1 MLVLTNSLLSSL
13 VVSEWTPKSPT
24 NLAVWLKFNTNIT
37 ADEANGGTTTYD
49 PVRSTEAGNLTDGDR
64 INAWNAFGAT
74 SVNAA
79 QTTSADKPRWE
90 TDSADLGALAFPAS
104 IKYMNFSAD
113 TTIDADTDFSI
124 VMRARLENN
133 DGALLGSSD
142 TEFIRFVDNKTI
154 RININNTQINL
165 AEASDTIATDGTYYT
180 FIFSRTNGAT
190 GDINAYVNG
199 GGYSDKDWDA
209 AENATNTNNFVINNL
224 GSKADDSGNLQGFI
238 KDVIVYNGTALTASD
253 KAELYTYLEAQE

>member
-1 MLVLTNSLLSSL
+1 MLGLGNSICANDYSYSG
-13 VVSEWTPKSPT
+13 VWTPETPT
-24 NLAVWLKFNTNIT
+24 NLVVWLKFNTNIT
-37 ADEANGGTTTYD
+37 ADQDDTASSVTH
-49 PVRSTEAGNLTDGDR
+49 STDAGNMADADR
-64 INAWNAFGAT
+64 INAWNAFGTT
-74 SVNAA
+74 SVNAV

-124 VMRARLENN
+124 VMRARLEDNV
-133 DGALLGSSD
+133 GALLGSSD

-154 RININNTQINL
+154 RININNTQIDL

-180 FIFSRTNGAT
+180 FIFSRTSGAT
-190 GDINAYVNG
+190 GDINAYING

-209 AENATNTNNFVINNL
+209 AENATNTNNFVVNNL
-224 GSKADDSGNLQGFI
+224 GSKADDSGNLRGFI
-238 KDVIVYNGTALTASD
+238 KDVIIYNGTALTASD
-253 KAELYTYLEAQE
+253 RADIYTYLEAQ